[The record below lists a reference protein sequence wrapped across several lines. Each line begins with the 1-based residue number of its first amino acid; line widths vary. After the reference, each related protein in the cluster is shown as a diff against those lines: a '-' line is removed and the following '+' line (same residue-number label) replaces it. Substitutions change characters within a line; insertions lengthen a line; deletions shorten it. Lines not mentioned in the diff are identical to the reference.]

1 MLPESPEKR
10 ALLNKYVEQSV
21 ALHREKETLT
31 EDIAEIGNMVE
42 QEVGKDFVKE
52 LKSIVAVRLQQAKI
66 MAEVEKKSTALAE
79 SEILKQHQ

>member
-42 QEVGKDFVKE
+42 QEIGKDFVKE

-66 MAEVEKKSTALAE
+66 IADVEKKSTALAE

>member
-42 QEVGKDFVKE
+42 QEIGKDFVKE

>member
-66 MAEVEKKSTALAE
+66 MADVEKKSTALAE